1 MSSIPRYPSP
11 LTIMH
16 SLLPPELW
24 DYVLTFLEPTS
35 LQSTALSLS
44 RAIPSSSISPSLLWR
59 HLHLSRESQALQ
71 CISKLRRMDQGV
83 RESIKSVRAMAFR
96 SVSIIDHSISLSQRR
111 VKHKYVNSEDP
122 QQLVNLL
129 LSLPSAR
136 SLQLH
141 IGPLFSPE
149 QLDEL
154 LTPLSSLRSRRFTS
168 LSQLSFR
175 FNPYC
180 MERSYFVFLKG
191 TYFDSIVLNLS
202 SWTLDTAPKLK
213 RLDFTQDLSP
223 NHGVK
228 RKDTP
233 AFGLHEIRQ
242 ELNEIEEK
250 ELEEEEERIMMASR
264 QPPASGRFGRKNKI
278 ENGKMDFAQP
288 IVRSYF
294 LD

>member
-1 MSSIPRYPSP
+1 
-11 LTIMH
+11 
-16 SLLPPELW
+16 
-24 DYVLTFLEPTS
+24 
-35 LQSTALSLS
+35 
-44 RAIPSSSISPSLLWR
+44 
-59 HLHLSRESQALQ
+59 
-71 CISKLRRMDQGV
+71 
-83 RESIKSVRAMAFR
+83 
-96 SVSIIDHSISLSQRR
+96 
-111 VKHKYVNSEDP
+111 
-122 QQLVNLL
+122 
-129 LSLPSAR
+129 
-136 SLQLH
+136 
-141 IGPLFSPE
+141 
-149 QLDEL
+149 
-154 LTPLSSLRSRRFTS
+154 
-168 LSQLSFR
+168 
-175 FNPYC
+175 

-264 QPPASGRFGRKNKI
+264 QPPASGRFGRQNKI

-288 IVRSYF
+288 IVRFF
-294 LD
+294 LFDQGFVNSLPIALE